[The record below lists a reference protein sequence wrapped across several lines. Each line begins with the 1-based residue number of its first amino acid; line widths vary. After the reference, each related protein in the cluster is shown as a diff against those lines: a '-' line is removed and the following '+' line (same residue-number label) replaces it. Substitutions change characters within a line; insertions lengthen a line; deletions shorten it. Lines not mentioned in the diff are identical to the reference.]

1 MNPTERQELAGLLPG
16 PATPVLSSDRMTLM
30 EAHLMQEI
38 TKEAE
43 APTPTP
49 GPADAGHR
57 PPRRL
62 RRAVALV
69 AVPVTAAAVLTTV
82 LTVGGGD
89 GPAGPATDSEAV
101 ALLDRIATVTA
112 AKGTP
117 AVRDDQWVYTLVQGT
132 DDLTDQGLDTFRRAD
147 WHAVDGRRDGLART
161 TVLSGPSGKG
171 TTDMRLQADPNATTY
186 RELQALP
193 TDPGALYDKVWSATE
208 GQGPTHEEAALEMIG
223 SMLEGATLLPDVGAT
238 LYRAA
243 ARVPGI
249 TVVDDAEDASGRSG
263 VGLAFGDGE
272 NRQVWVFE
280 DKRLAYLGSDHV
292 ALLDVDVVDRAGQ
305 TPDRP

>member
-1 MNPTERQELAGLLPG
+1 MNPTERQELAGLLPNPG
-16 PATPVLSSDRMTLM
+16 APVLSSDRMTLM

-38 TKEAE
+38 TEE
-43 APTPTP
+43 APASTP
-49 GPADAGHR
+49 GPAGSGR
-57 PPRRL
+57 VPPRRL
-62 RRAVALV
+62 RRSMVALL
-69 AVPVTAAAVLTTV
+69 AVPVTAAAVLATV
-82 LTVGGGD
+82 LTVGGD
-89 GPAGPATDSEAV
+89 GPARPATDSEAV

-112 AKGTP
+112 AKNAP
-117 AVRDDQWVYTLVQGT
+117 SVRDDQYVYTLIQGT
-132 DDLTDQGLDTFRRAD
+132 DDLTDKGLDTFRRAD
-147 WHAVDGRRDGLART
+147 WRAVDGRREGLART

-193 TDPGALYDKVWSATE
+193 TDPGALYDKVWSETE

-243 ARVPGI
+243 ARIPGI
-249 TVVDDAEDASGRSG
+249 TVVGDAEDASGRSG

-272 NRQVWVFE
+272 DRQVWVFE
-280 DKRLAYLGSDHV
+280 DKRLAYLGSNDV
-292 ALLDVDVVDRAGQ
+292 ALLDVGVVDRLGQ
-305 TPDRP
+305 TPAG

>member
-1 MNPTERQELAGLLPG
+1 MNPTERQELAGLLPSPG
-16 PATPVLSSDRMTLM
+16 APVLSSDRMTQM

-38 TKEAE
+38 TKEAPG
-43 APTPTP
+43 PTPA
-49 GPADAGHR
+49 PAGSGR
-57 PPRRL
+57 VPPRRL
-62 RRAVALV
+62 RRRVALL

-82 LTVGGGD
+82 LTAGGD
-89 GPAGPATDSEAV
+89 GPARPTTDSEAV
-101 ALLDRIATVTA
+101 ALLDRIAKVTA
-112 AKGTP
+112 AKNAP
-117 AVRDDQWVYTLVQGT
+117 AVRDDQYVYTLIQGT
-132 DDLTDQGLDTFRRAD
+132 DDLTDEGLDRFRRAD

-171 TTDMRLQADPNATTY
+171 TTDMRIQADPNATTY

-243 ARVPGI
+243 ARIPGI
-249 TVVDDAEDASGRSG
+249 TVVDDAKDASGRSG
-263 VGLAFGDGE
+263 VGLAFGDGDD
-272 NRQVWVFE
+272 RKVWVFE
-280 DKRLAYLGSDHV
+280 KKNLTYLGSEDV
-292 ALLDVDVVDRAGQ
+292 ALLDVTVVDRKGQ
-305 TPDRP
+305 NPAD

>member
-1 MNPTERQELAGLLPG
+1 MNPKERQELAGLLPSPG
-16 PATPVLSSDRMTLM
+16 APVLSSDRMTLM

-38 TKEAE
+38 TKEAPT
-43 APTPTP
+43 ATPTP
-49 GPADAGHR
+49 GPAGAGR
-57 PPRRL
+57 VPPRRL
-62 RRAVALV
+62 RRAVALL
-69 AVPVTAAAVLTTV
+69 AAPVTAAAVLTTV
-82 LTVGGGD
+82 LTVGVGD

-112 AKGTP
+112 AKDAP
-117 AVRDDQWVYTLVQGT
+117 AIRDDQYIYSLTQGT
-132 DDLTDQGLDTFRRAD
+132 ADLRGKGLDTFRRAD
-147 WHAVDGRRDGLART
+147 WYAVDGRRDGLART

-171 TTDMRLQADPNATTY
+171 TTDMQLEADPNATTY

-193 TDPGALYDKVWSATE
+193 TDPGALYDKVWSETE

-243 ARVPGI
+243 ARIPGI

-263 VGLAFGDGE
+263 VGLAYGE
-272 NRQVWVFE
+272 GEDREVWVFE
-280 DKRLAYLGSDHV
+280 DKNLTYLGSDDV
-292 ALLDVDVVDRAGQ
+292 ALLDVDVVDRLAQ
-305 TPDRP
+305 TPAG